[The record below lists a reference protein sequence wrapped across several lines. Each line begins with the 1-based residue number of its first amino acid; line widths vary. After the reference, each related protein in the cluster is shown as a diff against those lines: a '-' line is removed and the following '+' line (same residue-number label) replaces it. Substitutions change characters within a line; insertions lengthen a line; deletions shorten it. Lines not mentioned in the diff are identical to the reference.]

1 MSLHCPASTHA
12 PCCQGTL
19 PPHYLRLTTPRFIAL
34 ESSLIT
40 ETSSLNGDILSV
52 GRRTLWRHQL
62 KMSLPG
68 RGNIAACGCS
78 DRDWSIL

>member
-1 MSLHCPASTHA
+1 ML
-12 PCCQGTL
+12 QGGPS